1 MIVQFNQISGNIIN
15 IVNNEHFVQSDTN
28 THDIDVI
35 FDTGFDNT
43 NYNAYIQFL
52 RQGETKPSP
61 KLVMTPKVITYNNE
75 VYKGY
80 SFKVQT
86 DWYTAIAGTLKAT
99 IEVKEYN
106 EDGLQSNKAYGIVN
120 IPIEEAVDDN
130 PQVVSTI
137 TDEEYLALINL
148 VNSKL
153 NIDDEK
159 VHLIEDTTISSYSQ
173 FVDACIAHKTKYNT
187 TRIYLGHVSSQP
199 TIALVD
205 QNDDVTIISSTGV
218 ITKITRDGV
227 ETKITLKQVTVD
239 SLKVES
245 YFESSGNFK
254 AGQAQFTG
262 LASFDD
268 RIYSNAITTEYLT
281 AMNTSSFYGKATFNN
296 TVLLQYIVTLGND
309 GIFDAT
315 QGIVKIKDVP
325 LLNISDSSWS
335 NYPASIKTMLDYVAN
350 QRSAIE
356 TEINANSTS
365 DREYA
370 SDLVNTLKQ
379 QVQNGTVTAYSAQN
393 AVHALNADFATKSQY
408 DNAGNQFITYYLK
421 YIDIVDDLT
430 SLETQKPLSAYQGK
444 KLKDMIDTIQSI
456 ISSDDVSLDTIQEI
470 VAYIK
475 DNKADIDEL
484 LATKV
489 NIVDIIDNLTSTL
502 SNKPLSANQGRVLKE
517 LIDAIVNGTTTVA
530 NATHAVNADEAN
542 HATSADSAT
551 QATQDAIGNTI
562 HTHYYSKEDG
572 FAIGLV
578 SVTDYNEDTGEVTL
592 EYNSESVTNIA
603 YNDSTGVITFT
614 Y

>member
-1 MIVQFNQISGNIIN
+1 MIVRFDKISGIIIN

-28 THDIDVI
+28 THDIEVI
-35 FDTGFDNT
+35 FDNNFDNT

-75 VYKGY
+75 IYKGY

-106 EDGLQSNKAYGIVN
+106 DDGLQSNKAYGIIN

-159 VHLIEDTTISSYSQ
+159 VHLIEDTTMTNYDQ
-173 FVDACIAHKTKYNT
+173 FVDACIAHKTKYNK
-187 TRIYLGHVSSQP
+187 TRIYLGLVSSQP
-199 TIALVD
+199 AIGLIDT
-205 QNDDVTIISSTGV
+205 NDDVTIISSTGV
-218 ITKITRDGV
+218 ITRINRDGI
-227 ETKITLKQVTVD
+227 ETNITLNQVKVG

-245 YFESSGNFK
+245 YFENGN
-254 AGQAQFTG
+254 
-262 LASFDD
+262 
-268 RIYSNAITTEYLT
+268 I
-281 AMNTSSFYGKATFNN
+281 
-296 TVLLQYIVTLGND
+296 
-309 GIFDAT
+309 
-315 QGIVKIKDVP
+315 KIKDVP

-335 NYPASIKTMLDYVAN
+335 NYPASIKTMLDYVTN

-365 DREYA
+365 DRKYA
-370 SDLVNTLKQ
+370 SDLVATLKQ
-379 QVQNGTVTAYSAQN
+379 QVQNGTVTAYGAQN
-393 AVHALNADFATKSQY
+393 AVRSVTADNATKAQY

-421 YIDIVDDLT
+421 YIDIVDDLS
-430 SLETQKPLSAYQGK
+430 SLETLKPLSAYQGK
-444 KLKDMIDTIQSI
+444 ILKDKIDAIQAI

-470 VAYIK
+470 VDYIK
-475 DNKADIDEL
+475 DNKADIDGF

-489 NIVDIIDNLTSTL
+489 NISDVIDNLTSTHT
-502 SNKPLSANQGRVLKE
+502 NKPLSANQGRILKE
-517 LIDAIVNGTTTVA
+517 LIDEIVNGTTTVA
-530 NATHAVNADEAN
+530 TKGYV
-542 HATSADSAT
+542 DSK
-551 QATQDAIGNTI
+551 IGDINSI
-562 HTHYYSKEDG
+562 LDN
-572 FAIGLV
+572 I
-578 SVTDYNEDTGEVTL
+578 NGEV
-592 EYNSESVTNIA
+592 I
-603 YNDSTGVITFT
+603 
-614 Y
+614 

>member
-1 MIVQFNQISGNIIN
+1 MIVRFDKISGVIIN

-35 FDTGFDNT
+35 FDNNFDNT

-75 VYKGY
+75 IFNGY

-106 EDGLQSNKAYGIVN
+106 EDGLQSNKAYGIIN

-148 VNSKL
+148 INSKL
-153 NIDDEK
+153 NIVDEK
-159 VHLIEDTTISSYSQ
+159 VYLIEDTNITSYEQ
-173 FVDACIAHKTKYNT
+173 FGAACIAHSTTYKT
-187 TRIYLGHVSSQP
+187 TRIYLGRVSSQP
-199 TIALVD
+199 AIGLID
-205 QNDDVTIISSTGV
+205 QNDDVTIISSTGE
-218 ITKITRDGV
+218 ITRINRDGI
-227 ETKITLKQVTVD
+227 ETNITLNQVKVD

-245 YFESSGNFK
+245 SFESSGNFK

-262 LASFDD
+262 LVNFDD
-268 RIYSNAITTEYLT
+268 RIHSNAITTEYLT
-281 AMNTSSFYGKATFNN
+281 AMNTSSFYGTTSFND
-296 TVLLQYIVTLGND
+296 TVLLQYIVTLGKD

-335 NYPASIKTMLDYVAN
+335 NYPASVKTMLDYVAN

-356 TEINANSTS
+356 TEI
-365 DREYA
+365 
-370 SDLVNTLKQ
+370 
-379 QVQNGTVTAYSAQN
+379 QNGTITAYGA
-393 AVHALNADFATKSQY
+393 QY
-408 DNAGNQFITYYLK
+408 DNAGNQFLTYYLK
-421 YIDIVDDLT
+421 YIDIVDDLS

-444 KLKDMIDTIQSI
+444 RLKDMIDTIQAI
-456 ISSDDVSLDTIQEI
+456 ISSDDVNLDTIQEI
-470 VAYIK
+470 VNYIK
-475 DNKADIDEL
+475 DNKADIDEF

-489 NIVDIIDNLTSTL
+489 NISDIIDNLNSTL
-502 SNKPLSANQGRVLKE
+502 TNKPLSANQGRVLKE

-530 NATHAVNADEAN
+530 TKGYV
-542 HATSADSAT
+542 DSK
-551 QATQDAIGNTI
+551 IGDINSI
-562 HTHYYSKEDG
+562 LDN
-572 FAIGLV
+572 I
-578 SVTDYNEDTGEVTL
+578 NGEV
-592 EYNSESVTNIA
+592 I
-603 YNDSTGVITFT
+603 
-614 Y
+614 

>member
-1 MIVQFNQISGNIIN
+1 MIVRFDKISGIIIN

-35 FDTGFDNT
+35 FDANFDNT

-75 VYKGY
+75 IFKGY

-106 EDGLQSNKAYGIVN
+106 EDGLQSNKAYGIIN

-159 VHLIEDTTISSYSQ
+159 VHLIEDTTMTNYDQ
-173 FVDACIAHKTKYNT
+173 FVAYCQSHST
-187 TRIYLGHVSSQP
+187 TYTRNKIYLGVVSNEP
-199 TIALVD
+199 TIGLID
-205 QNDDVTIISSTGV
+205 TNDDVTIISSTGV
-218 ITKITRDGV
+218 ITKITRNGE
-227 ETKITLKQVTVD
+227 ETNITLNQVKVG

-245 YFESSGNFK
+245 YLENGN
-254 AGQAQFTG
+254 
-262 LASFDD
+262 
-268 RIYSNAITTEYLT
+268 I
-281 AMNTSSFYGKATFNN
+281 
-296 TVLLQYIVTLGND
+296 
-309 GIFDAT
+309 
-315 QGIVKIKDVP
+315 KIKDVP

-370 SDLVNTLKQ
+370 ADLVNTLKQ
-379 QVQNGTVTAYSAQN
+379 QVQNGTITAYGAQY
-393 AVHALNADFATKSQY
+393 AVRASNADIATKAQY

-421 YIDIVDDLT
+421 YIDIVDNLS

-444 KLKDMIDTIQSI
+444 LLKDMINAIQAI
-456 ISSDDVSLDTIQEI
+456 ISSDDVNLDTIQEI
-470 VAYIK
+470 VNYIK
-475 DNKADIDEL
+475 DNKADIDEF

-489 NIVDIIDNLTSTL
+489 NISDVIDNLTSTHT
-502 SNKPLSANQGRVLKE
+502 NKPLSANQGRILKE
-517 LIDAIVNGTTTVA
+517 LIDEIVNGTTTVA
-530 NATHAVNADEAN
+530 TKGYV
-542 HATSADSAT
+542 DSK
-551 QATQDAIGNTI
+551 IGDINSI
-562 HTHYYSKEDG
+562 LDN
-572 FAIGLV
+572 I
-578 SVTDYNEDTGEVTL
+578 NGEV
-592 EYNSESVTNIA
+592 I
-603 YNDSTGVITFT
+603 
-614 Y
+614 